1 MKRITIALAAL
12 AALLFFAP
20 TPSAFACGS
29 DSDCK
34 VGHCSG
40 GKCGNCGSDSDCK
53 GHGHCSGGKCNACG
67 SDSDCAVGHCS
78 GGHCGACGS
87 DSDCKGGRC
96 SGGQCSNKDDYLK
109 G

>member
-1 MKRITIALAAL
+1 MKRSQLVVAGLS
-12 AALLFFAP
+12 ALLLVVPF
-20 TPSAFACGS
+20 SAAYACGS

-34 VGHCSG
+34 VGKCSS

-53 GHGHCSGGKCNACG
+53 GHSKCSSGKCNSCG
-67 SDSDCAVGHCS
+67 SDSDCGVGKCS
-78 GGHCGACGS
+78 SGQCGSCGS

-96 SGGQCSNKDDYLK
+96 SSGKCSNKDDYTK